1 MLIKKNDNSENEK
14 KDWTFLLIVVLLICI
29 LLQVKLET
37 LKIISVFILSY
48 SVLEFFEL
56 CILKSLRYSFYKT
69 ISSFGIVK
77 FLILNI
83 VFYMVVVRFL
93 ILK

>member
-56 CILKSLRYSFYKT
+56 FILKSLRYSFYKS